1 MSAQI
6 IDGEAIAGK
15 IKEQLKAQVADL
27 TAKGNAPHL
36 LALMV
41 GDNPATRIYSK
52 SQRKSCEE
60 VGIRY
65 TLEQLPDDTTG
76 QGLEDRIKE
85 LNDDASVNGILLQ
98 MPLPKGVDARKLQ
111 AMIIPGKDVEGMN
124 PANMGMVV
132 YGRPRLAP
140 CTAMGAVELIKA
152 TGVELEGKEVTVV
165 GHSEIVG
172 KPVSLLL
179 LDQFCTTTVC
189 HIATRDLAYHT
200 KNAEILVVA
209 VGKAGLIGGD
219 MIRPGA
225 VVIDVGINRVPLKD
239 ENGNPVLTSKG
250 KPKKV
255 TVGDVV
261 FDEAK
266 ELASHITPVPGG
278 VGPMTVAILLRNTVE
293 ATKMQLEG

>member
-41 GDNPATRIYSK
+41 GDNPAARIYSN

-209 VGKAGLIGGD
+209 VGKAGLIRGD

-239 ENGNPVLTSKG
+239 ENGNPVLTGKG

-266 ELASHITPVPGG
+266 EVASHITPVPGG

-293 ATKMQLEG
+293 GTKMQLEG

>member
-209 VGKAGLIGGD
+209 VG
-219 MIRPGA
+219 
-225 VVIDVGINRVPLKD
+225 
-239 ENGNPVLTSKG
+239 
-250 KPKKV
+250 
-255 TVGDVV
+255 
-261 FDEAK
+261 
-266 ELASHITPVPGG
+266 
-278 VGPMTVAILLRNTVE
+278 
-293 ATKMQLEG
+293 

>member
-200 KNAEILVVA
+200 RNAEILVVA
-209 VGKAGLIGGD
+209 VGKAGLIRGD

-266 ELASHITPVPGG
+266 EVASHITPVPGG

-293 ATKMQLEG
+293 GTKMQLEG

>member
-1 MSAQI
+1 MSAQT
-6 IDGEAIAGK
+6 IDGEATAAK
-15 IKEQLKAQVADL
+15 IKEQLEPDIDGLK
-27 TAKGNAPHL
+27 AKGKPPHL
-36 LALMV
+36 VALMV
-41 GDNPATRIYSK
+41 GDNPATRIYSN
-52 SQRKSCEE
+52 SQKKSCEE
-60 VGIRY
+60 LGIEY

-76 QGLEDRIKE
+76 QGLEKRIKE
-85 LNDDASVNGILLQ
+85 LNRDGSANGILLQ
-98 MPLPKGVDARKLQ
+98 MPLPQGVDARELQ
-111 AMIIPGKDVEGMN
+111 AMIAPNKDVEGMN

-140 CTAMGAVELIKA
+140 CTAMAAVELIKA

-189 HIATRDLAYHT
+189 HIATRDLAHHT

-209 VGKAGLIGGD
+209 VGKAGLIKGQ

-225 VVIDVGINRVPLKD
+225 IVIDVGINRITLKD
-239 ENGNPVLTSKG
+239 EKGNPVLTSKG
-250 KPKKV
+250 KPKKI

-266 ELASHITPVPGG
+266 EIASHITPVPGG
-278 VGPMTVAILLRNTVE
+278 VGPVTVAILLRNTVE
-293 ATKMQLEG
+293 AAKMQSE